1 MIPKTP
7 GERYLVLVLF
17 AMFLIGIGML
27 YQEIVKW
34 RRKQRDLYGE
44 TGDRFSLSERLRSIR
59 GRLQPA
65 VKSTDDE
72 QKEKAA

>member
-1 MIPKTP
+1 MIPKNP
-7 GERYLVLVLF
+7 SERYLVLLIF

-34 RRKQRDLYGE
+34 RTKRRDLYGE
-44 TGDRFSLSERLRSIR
+44 TADRFSLSERLRSIR

-65 VKSTDDE
+65 VKSTHDE